1 MVALGHTRAA
11 MHARRVPHPDRP
23 PQRAGQLPPRDPEI
37 PVSHLDQAR
46 TITHALRAAIDTAAT
61 HLAAACEKGGRVS
74 VARMDEQQSVLY
86 DLASVASSVRAAE
99 SMLEWGSKG
108 ELEGS
113 LTLAWAA
120 DVYTDLFSRAGG
132 RWEDWGVLP
141 TPVGLLTDE
150 VHEAVRAGRD
160 TAFLSA
166 LGGQVVA
173 DPSLPMHLSE
183 ELEMVRQAFRQFA
196 EDKVMP
202 IAEHV
207 HRNDEDIPDEIISGL
222 AEMGCFALSI
232 GEDHGGYASGGPDD
246 LLNMVLVTEELSRGS
261 LGVAGSLITR
271 PEIIGTAIE
280 RGGTD
285 EQKARW
291 LPPIAVGEKMC
302 GVMVTE
308 PDHGSDVAGVKTSAV
323 RDGDDWVLNGVK
335 TWCTFAGRAE
345 YLLVLVRTDPDKS
358 LGHRGLS
365 LFVVEKESF
374 PGHAWTATQET
385 GGRMDA
391 KAIPTLG
398 YRGMHSFEV
407 SIEDWRVP
415 HANLI
420 GMDDGLGQGFYLQ
433 MQAFANAR
441 LQTAARAQGVM
452 QSALEEAA
460 TYSQQRQIFGTALA
474 DYELSRVK
482 IARMA
487 AIIAANRSFS
497 HEVARLIA
505 GGDGQLEASEVK
517 QLSCRT
523 AEWVTREALQLH
535 GGYGYAEEYTVSRLF
550 VDARVLSIFEG
561 ADEVLALRVI
571 ARSILSQA
579 LADA

>member
-1 MVALGHTRAA
+1 M
-11 MHARRVPHPDRP
+11 
-23 PQRAGQLPPRDPEI
+23 
-37 PVSHLDQAR
+37 SHLDSAR
-46 TITHALRAAIDTAAT
+46 TITEALRSAIDAAAD
-61 HLAAACEKGGRVS
+61 HLASECEQDGRVS
-74 VARMDEQQSVLY
+74 VGRMDERQSVLY

-99 SMLEWGSKG
+99 SMLEWGEEG
-108 ELEGS
+108 ELEAR

-120 DVYTDLFSRAGG
+120 DVYTDLFSRASG
-132 RWEDWGVLP
+132 RWEAWGVLP
-141 TPVGLLTDE
+141 TPAGLLTDE
-150 VHEAVRAGRD
+150 VHAAVGAGRD

-166 LGGQVVA
+166 LGADVIA
-173 DPSLPMHLSE
+173 DPSLPMHLPE
-183 ELEMVRQAFRQFA
+183 DLEMVRQAFRQFA
-196 EDKVMP
+196 QDKVMP
-202 IAEHV
+202 VAEEV
-207 HRNDEDIPDEIISGL
+207 HRQDLDVPDDIISGL

-232 GEDHGGYASGGPDD
+232 AEEYGGFAAGGPDD

-280 RGGTD
+280 KGGTE
-285 EQKARW
+285 EQKQRW
-291 LPPIAVGEKMC
+291 LPQIAAGEKMC

-308 PDHGSDVAGVKTSAV
+308 PDYGSDVAGVKTTAT
-323 RDGDDWVLNGVK
+323 RDGDEWVLNGVK
-335 TWCTFAGRAE
+335 TWCTFAGKAE
-345 YLLVLVRTDPDKS
+345 YLLILARTDPDRSK
-358 LGHRGLS
+358 GHRGLS

-374 PGHAWTATQET
+374 AGHSWTAEQEGGGEKP

-415 HANLI
+415 HTDLI

-441 LQTAARAQGVM
+441 LQTAARALGVM
-452 QSALEEAA
+452 QSAMEEAA
-460 TYSQQRQIFGTALA
+460 GYTGQREIFGQALA
-474 DYELSRVK
+474 EYELSQVK

-487 AIIAANRSFS
+487 AIIAANRSFA

-505 GGDGQLEASEVK
+505 AGDGQLEASQVK
-517 QLSCRT
+517 QLACRT

-571 ARSILSQA
+571 ARTILRDA
-579 LADA
+579 LAA

>member
-1 MVALGHTRAA
+1 M
-11 MHARRVPHPDRP
+11 
-23 PQRAGQLPPRDPEI
+23 
-37 PVSHLDQAR
+37 SHLDQAR
-46 TITHALRAAIDTAAT
+46 TITAALRDVVDAAAR
-61 HLAAACEKGGRVS
+61 HLAGECEKDGRIS
-74 VARMDEQQSVLY
+74 VARMDERQSVLY
-86 DLASVASSVRAAE
+86 DLATIASSVRAAE
-99 SMLEWGSKG
+99 SLDAYGEHG
-108 ELEGS
+108 ELEAR
-113 LTLAWAA
+113 LALAWAA
-120 DVYTDLFSRAGG
+120 DVHADLGARMAG
-132 RWEDWGVLP
+132 RWADLGVDPAPLHADDV
-141 TPVGLLTDE
+141 TA
-150 VHEAVRAGRD
+150 AVRSGRD

-166 LGGQVVA
+166 LGEQVVA
-173 DPSLPMHLSE
+173 GPSLPMHLSE

-202 IAEHV
+202 VAEHV
-207 HRNDEDIPDEIISGL
+207 HRNDEDIPEQIISGL

-232 GEDHGGYASGGPDD
+232 PEAHGGYAAGGPDD

-285 EQKARW
+285 EQKDRW
-291 LPPIAVGEKMC
+291 LPAIASGEKMC

-308 PDHGSDVAGVKTSAV
+308 PDHGSDVASVKTAAV
-323 RDGDDWVLNGVK
+323 RDGEDWVLNGVK

-345 YLLVLVRTDPDKS
+345 YLLVLARTDPDRS

-374 PGHAWTATQET
+374 PGHAWTATQDT

-460 TYSQQRQIFGTALA
+460 TYSQQRHIFGTALA
-474 DYELSRVK
+474 DYEISRVK

-505 GGDGQLEASEVK
+505 AGDGQLEASEVK

-571 ARSILSQA
+571 ARTILSQA